1 MKKIYFY
8 LTLPYLLITIFASNS
23 AFSKDINW
31 NLYKSNSFLW
41 GQTTGCF
48 LRFKFYANES
58 ANNNP
63 MFKENQILALLNNN
77 VGNIESYLNQLYQLG
92 EESGHFAGM
101 NKSQFTEMIKQIS
114 KEELKNNMAWL
125 QTLTCMKALKD
136 QNFIK

>member
-1 MKKIYFY
+1 MNKIRLIFVIPLLY
-8 LTLPYLLITIFASNS
+8 LAVSVNTS

-31 NLYKSNSFLW
+31 NLLKSNSFLW

-48 LRFKFYANES
+48 LRFKFYTDETS
-58 ANNNP
+58 NNNE
-63 MFKENQILALLNNN
+63 MLNKTQIITIINSH
-77 VGNIESYLNQLYQLG
+77 VGNVENYLTQLYRLG

-101 NKSQFTEMIKQIS
+101 NKSQFSEMIKQIS

-125 QTLTCMKALKD
+125 QTLTCFKALKD